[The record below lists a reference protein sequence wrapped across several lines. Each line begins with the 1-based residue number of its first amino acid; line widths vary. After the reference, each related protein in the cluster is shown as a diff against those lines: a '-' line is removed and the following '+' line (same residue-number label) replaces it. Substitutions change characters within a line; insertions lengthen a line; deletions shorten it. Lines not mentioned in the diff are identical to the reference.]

1 MKKAIFFVIVLCLCI
16 TLTFNEKE
24 AGDSF
29 LQQSSLYIVVSGV
42 PEGGFDQTAQ
52 VMKSVLEQ
60 EKLVKRPVNILY
72 QRGGTVDKG
81 WTYMME
87 REANYISLNSSLL
100 LSRNLLGSS
109 NVTMND
115 VTPLA
120 ILAEEWQVVA
130 VPVDSPFANGKELLH
145 TLKKKPD
152 SLKIGFA
159 PDFGNDDQISFARAA
174 EMAGIDPYRIQ
185 FLKFDSADDLFQA
198 LIDHEVD
205 AATTT
210 ITEVRHDYEKKRLK
224 LVATTTSER
233 LDGFEDVP
241 TWKEQG
247 IPLIFSHWR
256 GVMGP
261 KQMSQHDIREWDQLL
276 QKMTKTRLWKK
287 RLKQKGWTSR
297 YMNSKEAKIF
307 MEDQLRQYEQLIQGE
322 QAVE

>member
-16 TLTFNEKE
+16 TLTFNEKK

-60 EKLVKRPVNILY
+60 EKLVNRPVNILY

-145 TLKKKPD
+145 ALKKKPD

-261 KQMSQHDIREWDQLL
+261 KQMGQHDIREWDQLL

>member
-1 MKKAIFFVIVLCLCI
+1 MKKGILFVIVLYLCI
-16 TLTFNEKE
+16 TLTFNEKK

-60 EKLVKRPVNILY
+60 EKLVNRPVNILY

-130 VPVDSPFANGKELLH
+130 VPMNSPFANGKELLH
-145 TLKKKPD
+145 ALKKKPD

-198 LIDHEVD
+198 LINHEVD

-224 LVATTTSER
+224 LVATTTSQR

-276 QKMTKTRLWKK
+276 QKMTKTKSWKK

-307 MEDQLRQYEQLIQGE
+307 MENQLRQYEQLIQGE

>member
-16 TLTFNEKE
+16 TLTFNEKK

-145 TLKKKPD
+145 ALKKKPD

-210 ITEVRHDYEKKRLK
+210 ITEVRHDYDKKRLK

>member
-16 TLTFNEKE
+16 TLTFNEKK

-60 EKLVKRPVNILY
+60 EKLVNRPVNILY

-130 VPVDSPFANGKELLH
+130 VPMDSPFSNGKELLH
-145 TLKKKPD
+145 ALKKKPD

-198 LIDHEVD
+198 LINHEVD

-224 LVATTTSER
+224 LVATTTSQR

-276 QKMTKTRLWKK
+276 QKMTKTKSWKK

>member
-130 VPVDSPFANGKELLH
+130 VPVDSPFSNGKELLH
-145 TLKKKPD
+145 ALKKKTD

-210 ITEVRHDYEKKRLK
+210 ITEVRHDYEK
-224 LVATTTSER
+224 
-233 LDGFEDVP
+233 
-241 TWKEQG
+241 
-247 IPLIFSHWR
+247 R
-256 GVMGP
+256 G
-261 KQMSQHDIREWDQLL
+261 
-276 QKMTKTRLWKK
+276 
-287 RLKQKGWTSR
+287 
-297 YMNSKEAKIF
+297 
-307 MEDQLRQYEQLIQGE
+307 
-322 QAVE
+322 

>member
-16 TLTFNEKE
+16 TLTFNEKK

-60 EKLVKRPVNILY
+60 EKLVNRPVNILY

-145 TLKKKPD
+145 ALKKKPD

>member
-1 MKKAIFFVIVLCLCI
+1 MKKGIFFVIVLGLCI

-60 EKLVKRPVNILY
+60 EKLVNRPVNILY

-145 TLKKKPD
+145 ALKKKPD

-247 IPLIFSHWR
+247 IPLFFSHWR

>member
-1 MKKAIFFVIVLCLCI
+1 MKKGILFVIVLCLCI
-16 TLTFNEKE
+16 TLTFNEKK

-60 EKLVKRPVNILY
+60 EKLVNRPVNILY

-130 VPVDSPFANGKELLH
+130 VPMNSPFANGKELLH
-145 TLKKKPD
+145 ALKKKTD

-198 LIDHEVD
+198 LINHEVD

-224 LVATTTSER
+224 LVATTTSQR

-276 QKMTKTRLWKK
+276 QKMTKTKSWKK

-307 MEDQLRQYEQLIQGE
+307 MENQLRQYEQLIQGE

>member
-1 MKKAIFFVIVLCLCI
+1 MKKGILFVIVLCLCM
-16 TLTFNEKE
+16 TLTFNEKK

-60 EKLVKRPVNILY
+60 EKLVNRPVNILY

-130 VPVDSPFANGKELLH
+130 VPMDSPFANGKELLH
-145 TLKKKPD
+145 ALKKKPD

-198 LIDHEVD
+198 LINHEVD

-210 ITEVRHDYEKKRLK
+210 ITEVRHDYEK
-224 LVATTTSER
+224 
-233 LDGFEDVP
+233 
-241 TWKEQG
+241 
-247 IPLIFSHWR
+247 R
-256 GVMGP
+256 G
-261 KQMSQHDIREWDQLL
+261 
-276 QKMTKTRLWKK
+276 
-287 RLKQKGWTSR
+287 
-297 YMNSKEAKIF
+297 
-307 MEDQLRQYEQLIQGE
+307 
-322 QAVE
+322 

>member
-130 VPVDSPFANGKELLH
+130 VPVDSPFSNGKELLH
-145 TLKKKPD
+145 ALKKKTD

-224 LVATTTSER
+224 LVATTTSQR

-276 QKMTKTRLWKK
+276 QKMTKTKSWKK

-307 MEDQLRQYEQLIQGE
+307 MEDQLRQYEQLIQGK

>member
-16 TLTFNEKE
+16 TLTFNEKK

-60 EKLVKRPVNILY
+60 EKLVNRPVNILY

-145 TLKKKPD
+145 ALKKKPD

-198 LIDHEVD
+198 LINHEVD

-224 LVATTTSER
+224 LVATTTSQR

-276 QKMTKTRLWKK
+276 QKMTKTKSWKK

>member
-145 TLKKKPD
+145 ALKKKPD

-174 EMAGIDPYRIQ
+174 EMAEIDPYRIQ

>member
-16 TLTFNEKE
+16 TLTFNEKK

-60 EKLVKRPVNILY
+60 EKLVNRPVNILY

-130 VPVDSPFANGKELLH
+130 VPVDSPFSNGKELLH
-145 TLKKKPD
+145 ALKKKPD

-198 LIDHEVD
+198 LINHEVD

-224 LVATTTSER
+224 LVATTTSQR

-261 KQMSQHDIREWDQLL
+261 KQMSRHDIREWDQLL
-276 QKMTKTRLWKK
+276 QKMTKTKSWKK

>member
-60 EKLVKRPVNILY
+60 EKLVNRPVNILY

-145 TLKKKPD
+145 ALKKKPD

>member
-16 TLTFNEKE
+16 TLTFNEKK

-145 TLKKKPD
+145 ALKKKPD

>member
-81 WTYMME
+81 WTYMMK

-145 TLKKKPD
+145 ALKKKPD

-174 EMAGIDPYRIQ
+174 EMAGVDPYRIQ

-276 QKMTKTRLWKK
+276 QKMTKTKSWKK

>member
-16 TLTFNEKE
+16 MLTFNEKK

-52 VMKSVLEQ
+52 VIKSVLEQ

-100 LSRNLLGSS
+100 LSRHLLGSS

-130 VPVDSPFANGKELLH
+130 VPVDSPFSNGKELLDA
-145 TLKKKPD
+145 LKKKTD

-185 FLKFDSADDLFQA
+185 FLKFDSADNLFQA

-224 LVATTTSER
+224 LVATTTSQR

-276 QKMTKTRLWKK
+276 QKMTKTKSWKK

-297 YMNSKEAKIF
+297 YMNSKEAKTF
-307 MEDQLRQYEQLIQGE
+307 MEDQLRQYQQWIQGE

>member
-1 MKKAIFFVIVLCLCI
+1 MKKVMLTLFICSLCI
-16 TLTFNEKE
+16 TPPFHEKKE
-24 AGDSF
+24 EDSIMHRKP
-29 LQQSSLYIVVSGV
+29 LSIVVSGV
-42 PEGGFDQTAQ
+42 PDGGFDQTAQ

-60 EKLVKRPVNILY
+60 EKLVNQPVKIVY

-87 REANYISLNSSLL
+87 RDANYISLNSSLL

-109 NVTMND
+109 HVTMND

-130 VPVDSPFANGKELLH
+130 VPTHSRFSNGRELLK
-145 TLKKKPD
+145 TLKKSPD

-174 EMAGIDPYRIQ
+174 EMADIDPYRIQ

-198 LIDHEVD
+198 LIDQKID

-224 LVATTTSER
+224 LIATTTDQR
-233 LDGFEDVP
+233 LEGFEDVP

-247 IPLIFSHWR
+247 IPLVFSHWR

-261 KQMSQHDIREWDQLL
+261 KQMNQHEVREWDQLL
-276 QKMTKTRLWKK
+276 QKMTQTKAWKEQ
-287 RLKQKGWTSR
+287 LKQKGWTSR
-297 YMNSKEAKIF
+297 YMNSKEAKGF
-307 MEDQLRQYEQLIQGE
+307 MEEQLMRYEELIQGE
-322 QAVE
+322 QAIK

>member
-16 TLTFNEKE
+16 TLTFNEKK

-60 EKLVKRPVNILY
+60 EKLVKRPLNILY

-145 TLKKKPD
+145 ALKKKPD

>member
-1 MKKAIFFVIVLCLCI
+1 
-16 TLTFNEKE
+16 
-24 AGDSF
+24 
-29 LQQSSLYIVVSGV
+29 
-42 PEGGFDQTAQ
+42 
-52 VMKSVLEQ
+52 
-60 EKLVKRPVNILY
+60 
-72 QRGGTVDKG
+72 
-81 WTYMME
+81 MME

-130 VPVDSPFANGKELLH
+130 VPMNSPFANGKELLH
-145 TLKKKPD
+145 ALKKKPD

-198 LIDHEVD
+198 LINHEVD

-224 LVATTTSER
+224 LVATTTSQR

-276 QKMTKTRLWKK
+276 QKMTKTKSWKK

-307 MEDQLRQYEQLIQGE
+307 MENQLRQYEQLIQGE

>member
-130 VPVDSPFANGKELLH
+130 VPMDSPFANGKELLH
-145 TLKKKPD
+145 GLKKKPD

-198 LIDHEVD
+198 LINHEVD

-224 LVATTTSER
+224 LVATTTSQR

-276 QKMTKTRLWKK
+276 QKMTKTKSWKK

>member
-1 MKKAIFFVIVLCLCI
+1 MKKGIFFVIVLGLCI

-60 EKLVKRPVNILY
+60 EKLVNRPVNILY

-145 TLKKKPD
+145 ALKKKPD

>member
-1 MKKAIFFVIVLCLCI
+1 MKKIILPVFIFCLCVL
-16 TLTFNEKE
+16 LTFDEKKAE
-24 AGDSF
+24 ESF
-29 LQQSSLYIVVSGV
+29 LQHSPIYIVVSGV
-42 PEGGFDQTAQ
+42 PDGGFDQTAQ

-60 EKLVKRPVNILY
+60 EKLIEQPVHILY

-81 WTYMME
+81 WKFMMN
-87 REANYISLNSSLL
+87 RDANYISLNSSLL

-115 VTPLA
+115 FTPLA

-130 VPVDSPFANGKELLH
+130 VPVNSPFLNGKELL
-145 TLKKKPD
+145 TKLKNNPD

-185 FLKFDSADDLFQA
+185 FLKFNSADDLFQA
-198 LIDHEVD
+198 LINHEID

-210 ITEVRHDYEKKRLK
+210 ITEVRHDYEKKKLK
-224 LVATTTSER
+224 LIAMTTSQR
-233 LDGFEDVP
+233 LEGFEDVP

-247 IPLIFSHWR
+247 IPLVFSHWR

-261 KQMSQHDIREWDQLL
+261 KKMNQQEVREWDRLL
-276 QKMTKTRLWKK
+276 QKMTQTKEWKK
-287 RLKQKGWTSR
+287 QLKQKGWTGH
-297 YMNSKEAKIF
+297 YMNSKDTKVF
-307 MEDQLRQYEQLIQGE
+307 MEEQLKRYEQFIQGE
-322 QAVE
+322 QAVK

>member
-16 TLTFNEKE
+16 TLTFNEKK

-60 EKLVKRPVNILY
+60 ENLVNRPVNILY

-130 VPVDSPFANGKELLH
+130 VPMDSPFANGKELLH
-145 TLKKKPD
+145 ALKKKPD

-198 LIDHEVD
+198 LINHEVD

-224 LVATTTSER
+224 LVATTTSQR

-276 QKMTKTRLWKK
+276 QKMTKTKSWKK

>member
-16 TLTFNEKE
+16 TLTFNEKK

-87 REANYISLNSSLL
+87 QEANYISLNSSLL

-145 TLKKKPD
+145 ALKKKPD

-174 EMAGIDPYRIQ
+174 EKAGIDPYRIQ

-241 TWKEQG
+241 TWNEQG

-276 QKMTKTRLWKK
+276 QKMTKTRSWKK
-287 RLKQKGWTSR
+287 QLKQKGWTGR

>member
-16 TLTFNEKE
+16 TLTFNEKK

-52 VMKSVLEQ
+52 VMKSVFEQ

-87 REANYISLNSSLL
+87 QEANYISLNSSLL

-145 TLKKKPD
+145 ALKKKPD

-174 EMAGIDPYRIQ
+174 EKAGIDPYRIQ

-241 TWKEQG
+241 TWNEQG

-276 QKMTKTRLWKK
+276 QKMTKTRSWKK
-287 RLKQKGWTSR
+287 QLKQKGWTGR

>member
-145 TLKKKPD
+145 ALKKKPD

>member
-1 MKKAIFFVIVLCLCI
+1 MKKGILLLILVCLCT
-16 TLTFNEKE
+16 TLTFNEKT
-24 AGDSF
+24 AKDSF
-29 LQQSSLYIVVSGV
+29 LKHSPLYIVVSGV
-42 PEGGFDQTAQ
+42 PDGGFDQTAQ
-52 VMKSVLEQ
+52 VMKTVLEQ
-60 EKLVKRPVNILY
+60 EKLVKEPVHILY

-87 REANYISLNSSLL
+87 RDANYISLNSSLL

-130 VPVDSPFANGKELLH
+130 VPVDSPFSNGKELLH
-145 TLKKKPD
+145 ALKKKPD

-224 LVATTTSER
+224 LVATTTNQR
-233 LDGFEDVP
+233 LEGFKDVP

-261 KQMSQHDIREWDQLL
+261 KQMNLHDIRAWDQLL
-276 QKMTKTRLWKK
+276 QKMTQTKSWKK
-287 RLKQKGWTSR
+287 QLKQKGWTSR
-297 YMNSKEAKIF
+297 YMNSKEAKVF
-307 MEDQLRQYEQLIQGE
+307 MEDQLRRYEQFIQGE
-322 QAVE
+322 QAVK

>member
-1 MKKAIFFVIVLCLCI
+1 MKKGMLLVIIIFLSM
-16 TLTFNEKE
+16 TLTFNEKTAE
-24 AGDSF
+24 DSF
-29 LQQSSLYIVVSGV
+29 LQHSPLYIVVSGV
-42 PEGGFDQTAQ
+42 PDGGFDQTAQ

-87 REANYISLNSSLL
+87 RDANYISLNSSLL

-130 VPVDSPFANGKELLH
+130 VPVDSPFANGKELLN

-185 FLKFDSADDLFQA
+185 FLKFDSADDLFKA

-224 LVATTTSER
+224 LIATTTNQR
-233 LDGFEDVP
+233 LEGFEDVP

-261 KQMSQHDIREWDQLL
+261 KQMNQHEIREWDQLL
-276 QKMTKTRLWKK
+276 QKMTQTTSWKK
-287 RLKQKGWTSR
+287 QLKQKGWTGR
-297 YMNSKEAKIF
+297 YMNSKEAKVF
-307 MEDQLRQYEQLIQGE
+307 MEDQLRRYEQFIQGE
-322 QAVE
+322 QAVK